1 MTQGVYKITLNSV
14 NINTKFM
21 INFKSKIARE
31 VLGYFLVN
39 PQAEMYLN
47 EMARKFEVNRGNLA
61 RKLREWEK
69 EGILLKNK
77 KGNLSLYTVNRK
89 YPFLPE
95 VKKIYRKSFGI
106 ESILKEK
113 LKKIKGIKFAL
124 IFGSYAQDKLSAESD
139 IDLLLVGSHNSLDA
153 AREIVKLQNRFDRE
167 INIVDMT
174 EKEFNKKKNEEFLK
188 NVLSGKNIKLI

>member
-1 MTQGVYKITLNSV
+1 
-14 NINTKFM
+14 M
-21 INFKSKIARE
+21 INFKSKIAQE

-69 EGILLKNK
+69 EGILTKNK
-77 KGNLSLYTVNRK
+77 KGNLSLYTINRH
-89 YPFLPE
+89 YSFLPE
-95 VKKIYRKSFGI
+95 IRKIYQKSFGI
-106 ESILKEK
+106 ESILREK
-113 LKKIKGIKFAL
+113 LKKIKGIKLAL
-124 IFGSYAQDKLSAESD
+124 IFGSYVADKLSAESD
-139 IDLLLVGSHNSLDA
+139 IDLLLVGSHNSLDV
-153 AREIVKLQNRFDRE
+153 AREIVKLQSRFDRE

-188 NVLSGKNIKLI
+188 NVLNEKNIKLI